1 MEWVR
6 RMEAWNR
13 SGAHPRFVLNG
24 PDLTLTCVAGNGGV
38 RSSGILPKGPGT
50 IPGLRAQRQTG
61 RVNVIESLLMFR

>member
-24 PDLTLTCVAGNGGV
+24 PDLTLTCVAGNGEV
-38 RSSGILPKGPGT
+38 RSSGALPKGPGT
-50 IPGLRAQRQTG
+50 IPGLRAPR
-61 RVNVIESLLMFR
+61 